1 MNSNNNKIVGRLGE
15 SKACDF
21 LIKNMY
27 TILERNY
34 STKIGEVDI
43 IAKQAGV
50 IVFVEVKR
58 RMTRALGYGRFAVTK
73 NKQFKIKKVALQYL
87 KSKKLFDVSVR
98 FDVIELDD
106 DNIQHLIN
114 AFY

>member
-58 RMTRALGYGRFAVTK
+58 SPHNSDALVLGCLTEALLAISHLVHDLHAM
-73 NKQFKIKKVALQYL
+73 VAH
-87 KSKKLFDVSVR
+87 S
-98 FDVIELDD
+98 
-106 DNIQHLIN
+106 
-114 AFY
+114 